1 MIRFIAISPNS
12 ARQHVSTTARQH
24 SSSIAARSASRIV
37 YDRTRMTTGGLEFRG
52 VAKAFGAVH
61 ALRGVSFGVA
71 PGEAHACVGENGA
84 GKSTLLKILAGI
96 IRPDRGELWWAGEQL
111 HFASPR
117 EALERGIGMVYQEML
132 AFRNLSV
139 SANIFAGR
147 EITSS
152 WGRLDEKAMRVRT
165 QELLT
170 QLHVPVTPDTSMEH
184 VSTATAQLVQV
195 ARALAFDCRVL
206 VLDEPTTSLTDAE
219 VDHLFSV
226 VARLRATGVTVLFVS
241 HRLPE
246 VYRLCDRITVLRDGQ
261 FAGTFDR
268 ATTPADDIVR
278 AMVGREP
285 PARVERKTERSSK
298 AVAPA
303 LAVRGLTRRPAFE
316 NVSFAV
322 APGEIVGVFGL
333 VGSGRTEIL
342 ETLFGLAK
350 PDSGEVAID
359 GRSVYVKSAC
369 DAAKAGFALVPEDRQ
384 RQGLFFN
391 LSLRHN
397 LVLPLAAK
405 QDVRV
410 MDDRAEERTA
420 GAQVSALSI
429 KTPHLGVTPDALSG
443 GNQQKVVAGK
453 WLATAPRVLLLDEPT
468 KGVDVGAKFEI
479 HNLIRREADAGM
491 ACLMVSSDLPEV
503 LALADR
509 ILVMREGHLR
519 GELSGAG
526 ATDEAVM
533 RLATHDVDADAAAGG
548 PA

>member
-1 MIRFIAISPNS
+1 MN
-12 ARQHVSTTARQH
+12 
-24 SSSIAARSASRIV
+24 
-37 YDRTRMTTGGLEFRG
+37 GLEFRD
-52 VAKAFGAVH
+52 VAKSFGAVQ
-61 ALRGVSFGVA
+61 ALRGVSFSVA
-71 PGEAHACVGENGA
+71 QGEAHACVGENGA

-96 IRPDRGELWWAGEQL
+96 IRPDRGELFWAGESL

-139 SANIFAGR
+139 TANIFAGR
-147 EITSS
+147 ELTGS
-152 WGRLDEKAMRVRT
+152 WGLLDERAMRART
-165 QELLT
+165 KELIT
-170 QLHVPVTPDTSMEH
+170 QLHIPVNPDTPMEH

-219 VDHLFSV
+219 VDHLFAV
-226 VARLRATGVTVLFVS
+226 VGRLRKSGVTVLFVS

-261 FAGTFDR
+261 FAGTFER
-268 ATTPADDIVR
+268 ASTPADDIVR

-285 PARVERKTERSSK
+285 PARTPRHARVSGAGSSDPP
-298 AVAPA
+298 PA
-303 LAVRGLTRRPAFE
+303 LAVRNLSRRDVFE
-316 NVSFAV
+316 NISFSV
-322 APGEIVGVFGL
+322 APGEIVGMFGL

-342 ETLFGLAK
+342 ETLFGLEQAT
-350 PDSGEVAID
+350 SGEVAVD
-359 GRSVYVKSAC
+359 GRVVHAKSAR

-405 QDVRV
+405 SNVRV
-410 MDDRAEERTA
+410 MDESAEEKVA
-420 GAQVSALSI
+420 GEQVRALAI
-429 KTPHLGVTPDALSG
+429 KAPHVRVTPDALSG

-453 WLATAPRVLLLDEPT
+453 WLATSPRVLLLDEPT

-519 GELSGAG
+519 GELSGAE

-533 RLATHDVDADAAAGG
+533 RLATHDVGRDGAA
-548 PA
+548 

>member
-1 MIRFIAISPNS
+1 
-12 ARQHVSTTARQH
+12 
-24 SSSIAARSASRIV
+24 
-37 YDRTRMTTGGLEFRG
+37 
-52 VAKAFGAVH
+52 
-61 ALRGVSFGVA
+61 
-71 PGEAHACVGENGA
+71 
-84 GKSTLLKILAGI
+84 
-96 IRPDRGELWWAGEQL
+96 
-111 HFASPR
+111 
-117 EALERGIGMVYQEML
+117 
-132 AFRNLSV
+132 
-139 SANIFAGR
+139 
-147 EITSS
+147 
-152 WGRLDEKAMRVRT
+152 
-165 QELLT
+165 
-170 QLHVPVTPDTSMEH
+170 
-184 VSTATAQLVQV
+184 
-195 ARALAFDCRVL
+195 

-226 VARLRATGVTVLFVS
+226 VARLRKTGVTVLFVS

-285 PARVERKTERSSK
+285 PARVPRKPVYSAGATADK
-298 AVAPA
+298 PVTPPA
-303 LAVRGLTRRPAFE
+303 LEVRGLTRRPSFE
-316 NVSFAV
+316 GVSFSV

-350 PDSGEVAID
+350 PDSGDVSID
-359 GRSVYVKSAC
+359 GRSVHITSAT

-405 QDVRV
+405 EDVRV
-410 MDDRAEERTA
+410 MNDRAEETTA
-420 GAQVSALSI
+420 GAQVAALSI
-429 KTPHLGVTPDALSG
+429 KAPHLRVTPDALSG

-519 GELSGAG
+519 GELPGAG

-533 RLATHDVDADAAAGG
+533 RLATHDVDADAEGG

>member
-1 MIRFIAISPNS
+1 M
-12 ARQHVSTTARQH
+12 TTA
-24 SSSIAARSASRIV
+24 
-37 YDRTRMTTGGLEFRG
+37 GLDFRD
-52 VAKAFGAVH
+52 VAKSFGAVQ
-61 ALRGVSFGVA
+61 ALRGVSFSVA
-71 PGEAHACVGENGA
+71 PGDAHAVVGENGA

-96 IRPDRGELWWAGEQL
+96 IRPDRGELGWAGEAL
-111 HFASPR
+111 HFTSPR
-117 EALERGIGMVYQEML
+117 EALGRGIGMVYQEML
-132 AFRNLSV
+132 AFRNLTV
-139 SANIFAGR
+139 AANIFAGR
-147 EITSS
+147 EMTRG
-152 WGRLDEKAMRVRT
+152 WGRLDEKAMRTRT

-170 QLHVPVTPDTSMEH
+170 QLHVPLTPDTSMEH
-184 VSTATAQLVQV
+184 VSTACAQLVQV

-226 VARLRATGVTVLFVS
+226 VAGLRASGVTVLFVS

-261 FAGTFDR
+261 HAGTFAR

-285 PARVERKTERSSK
+285 PTRVPRKSGCVSESGRVSEAGSLDPANIT
-298 AVAPA
+298 PA
-303 LAVRGLTRRPAFE
+303 LDVRGLTRRPAFHDITFS
-316 NVSFAV
+316 VG
-322 APGEIVGVFGL
+322 PGEIVGLFGL

-342 ETLFGLAK
+342 ETVFGLAR
-350 PDSGEVAID
+350 PDSGDVAID
-359 GRSVYVKSAC
+359 GQTVSVRSAR
-369 DAAKAGFALVPEDRQ
+369 DAAKAGLALVPEDRQ

-397 LVLPLAAK
+397 LVLPQVAK
-405 QDVRV
+405 EDVRV
-410 MDDRAEERTA
+410 VHDRPEEDA
-420 GAQVSALSI
+420 AQVQVRALSI
-429 KTPHLGVTPDALSG
+429 KTPHTGVTPDALSG

-453 WLATAPRVLLLDEPT
+453 WLATLPRVLLLDEPT

-479 HNLIRREADAGM
+479 HNLIRMQADAGM

-509 ILVMREGHLR
+509 ILVMREGRLR
-519 GELSGAG
+519 GELRGED

-533 RLATHDVDADAAAGG
+533 RLATHDVEAVS
-548 PA
+548 

>member
-1 MIRFIAISPNS
+1 
-12 ARQHVSTTARQH
+12 
-24 SSSIAARSASRIV
+24 
-37 YDRTRMTTGGLEFRG
+37 MTTGGLEFRD

-61 ALRGVSFGVA
+61 ALRGVSFTVA

-96 IRPDRGELWWAGEQL
+96 IRPDRGELWWAGESL

-152 WGRLDEKAMRVRT
+152 WGRLDEKAMRIRT

-226 VARLRATGVTVLFVS
+226 VARLRKTGVTVLFVS

-285 PARVERKTERSSK
+285 PARVPRKAARISTAGSK
-298 AVAPA
+298 DPANYASVIPPA
-303 LAVRGLTRRPAFE
+303 LEVRNLTRRPSFE
-316 NVSFAV
+316 GVSFSV

-350 PDSGEVAID
+350 PDSGDVAID
-359 GRSVYVKSAC
+359 GRTMHIKSAG

-405 QDVRV
+405 EDVRV
-410 MDDRAEERTA
+410 MDDRGEENAA
-420 GAQVSALSI
+420 GAQVKALAI
-429 KTPHLGVTPDALSG
+429 KTPHLRVTPDALSG

-453 WLATAPRVLLLDEPT
+453 WLATSPRVLLLDEPT

-479 HNLIRREADAGM
+479 HNLIRREADSGM

-519 GELSGAG
+519 GELPGAE

-533 RLATHDVDADAAAGG
+533 RLATHGEDAL
-548 PA
+548 